1 LEIKSA
7 RRVEKVVIA
16 WVRPHEK
23 WIVINPTIKGLVII
37 GTVEGTIAIIG
48 VKIGVMKMVEMSAMY
63 YESSRLGETNRPHK
77 QAQRQ

>member
-7 RRVEKVVIA
+7 WRVEIVVIA
-16 WVRPHEK
+16 GVRPHEK
-23 WIVINPTIKGLVII
+23 WIVISPTIKRLVII

-63 YESSRLGETNRPHK
+63 HKSSRLGEAKRSHK
-77 QAQRQ
+77 